1 MLVKRIVVLGN
12 GAAGAEKQALA
23 LAARVQARLKLDGVV
38 CAPIERVQISLR
50 GVARFLPPTLHL
62 LLADPLKDSAVVEP
76 PLPSQLRRVDVEGD
90 ARSVVIGCGRA
101 TVALCAALKRDNPSG
116 VFAVQIQHPRTPL
129 TWFDA
134 VVAPRHDFTGMWR
147 RRQRAQALLTTG
159 TVFDVSPALLE
170 RHRQHWAARL
180 DELVGKRRTRVVW
193 LVGGPCR
200 GFRFSTE
207 QAAVMATD
215 VAAALAASN
224 DIALLVTFSR
234 RTPVEA
240 QRTIREKLT
249 ARLPERLAMWDGTE
263 ADNPYYALLAT
274 ATAVITTPDS
284 VSMTTEAVA
293 TGKPVLTLLAE
304 DCGGKIGCFHQGLRD
319 AGCTQHWTP
328 QALAETLAATRTPAT
343 SRFLEDELADV
354 VDKIVARL
362 NQHPPL

>member
-23 LAARVQARLKLDGVV
+23 LAARLQARLKLDGVV
-38 CAPIERVQISLR
+38 CAPTERVQISLR

-62 LLADPLKDSAVVEP
+62 LLADPLKGSAVVEP
-76 PLPSQLRRVDVEGD
+76 PLPSELRRGDVDGE

-101 TVALCAALKRDNPSG
+101 TIALCAALKRDNPSD

-134 VVAPRHDFTGMWR
+134 VVAPRHDFTG
-147 RRQRAQALLTTG
+147 ALLTTG
-159 TVFDVSPALLE
+159 TVFDVSPTLLE
-170 RHRQHWAARL
+170 RHRQHWATRL

-207 QAAVMATD
+207 QAAAMATD
-215 VAAALAASN
+215 IAAALAASD

-234 RTPVEA
+234 RTPAEA
-240 QRTIREKLT
+240 QRTIRDKLM
-249 ARLPERLAMWDGTE
+249 ARLSERLAMWDGTE

-274 ATAVITTPDS
+274 ATVVITTPDS

-304 DCGGKIGCFHQGLRD
+304 DCGGKIGRFHQGLRD

-328 QALAETLAATRTPAT
+328 QALAETLAASRTPT
-343 SRFLEDELADV
+343 SSRFLEDELADV